1 MNFSA
6 FIIGGQTNM
15 EKRNRAEGWKH
26 AKLSGHENEKIIEK
40 SIKGDLKF
48 QNRLLKRVGKENS
61 KIIEISFGGLK
72 EKNVESVFRNN
83 TTKSKTDVYI
93 LLDDGSNLN
102 ISIKKSLGGQVY
114 LISDSRFMDGFEIQF
129 NKKIPDD
136 VKRAIRLFWGSAS
149 DTLSIAQDIN
159 GKYLSYEK
167 RKNRLVAESLKKYD
181 QVLYLKLIKWFDQ
194 NILEIIDF
202 CFSRGLTKNQR
213 DWADVIWYINSLGE
227 NSVDELF
234 PIKDIYNSKMTSAE
248 YGSRGGGTTI
258 QLPFG
263 FVQWH
268 QGQMQFHHKYEKII
282 TLLSSTL

>member
-1 MNFSA
+1 
-6 FIIGGQTNM
+6 M

-26 AKLSGHENEKIIEK
+26 AKLSGHENEKLIEK

-72 EKNVESVFRNN
+72 EKNVESVFTNN

-93 LLDDGSNLN
+93 KLDDGTKLN
-102 ISIKKSLGGQVY
+102 ISIKKSLSGQVY
-114 LISDSRFMDGFEIQF
+114 LISDKRFIDGFELQF
-129 NKKIPDD
+129 NKKIPND

-149 DTLSIAQDIN
+149 DTLSIANDIN
-159 GKYLSYEK
+159 GKYFSYEK
-167 RKNRLVAESLKKYD
+167 RKNRLVAETLKTYD
-181 QVLYLKLIKWFDQ
+181 QKLYIELIKWFNE

-202 CFSRGLTKNQR
+202 CFSRGLTKNQS
-213 DWADVIWYINSLGE
+213 DWANVIWYINSLGE

-234 PIKDIYNSKMTSAE
+234 PIKDFYNAKMTSAE

-268 QGQMQFHHKYEKII
+268 QGQMQFHHRYDKINSFLNG
-282 TLLSSTL
+282 TL